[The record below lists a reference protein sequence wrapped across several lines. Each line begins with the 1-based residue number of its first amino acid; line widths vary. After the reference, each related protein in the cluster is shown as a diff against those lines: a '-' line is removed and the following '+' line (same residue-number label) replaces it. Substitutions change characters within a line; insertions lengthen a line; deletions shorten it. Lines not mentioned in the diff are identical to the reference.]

1 MTRHA
6 AVSAKLHHEVND
18 LRLSFGRRFEAE
30 LAEYFAH
37 RRVLRQDFGNQL
49 LEPGAARDRSEI
61 AADVDALSN

>member
-1 MTRHA
+1 M
-6 AVSAKLHHEVND
+6 ND

>member
-1 MTRHA
+1 MKI
-6 AVSAKLHHEVND
+6 AVDFQRSGL
-18 LRLSFGRRFEAE
+18 FGRKFEAE